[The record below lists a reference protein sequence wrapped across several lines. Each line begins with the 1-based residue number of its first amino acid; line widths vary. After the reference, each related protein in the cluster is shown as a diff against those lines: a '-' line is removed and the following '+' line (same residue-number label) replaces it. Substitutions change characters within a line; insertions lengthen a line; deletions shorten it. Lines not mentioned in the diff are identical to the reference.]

1 MTRPIVRSNPVA
13 LLEAVLSR
21 SLSITNAAKTAGV
34 DRVTLD
40 EAIRSSRPLT
50 VKTASKLTKAFGD
63 DVVTLVNPKRHE
75 LEQLVAMRAEFA
87 DRYPTDKARLETLD
101 EMIQESR
108 AELEGGNHDVHCS

>member
-1 MTRPIVRSNPVA
+1 MCEPVIVPNPTA
-13 LLEAVLSR
+13 LTKAVLERGLTAIEAASAAGIDYATFKSACR
-21 SLSITNAAKTAGV
+21 GGRIT
-34 DRVTLD
+34 L
-40 EAIRSSRPLT
+40 
-50 VKTASKLTKAFGD
+50 KTASKLSKAFGD
-63 DVVTLVNPKRHE
+63 DVVTLVNPKRRE